1 MKKWP
6 SSYKNN
12 IVPSL
17 DDNLRGLFSN
27 LQKDKDNSELQQQF
41 IQSIKKST
49 RESEQLA
56 KELHQDDRYGNDEDY
71 YDAHLAPVKEKAIQL
86 ALDNN
91 FSLEEIKMV
100 AIVADLHDAIEDGH
114 ISYAELST
122 RFGKKVADAV
132 EILNKREDP
141 TLPKD
146 QRILKKDYYQCI
158 SQDKIANLVKA
169 ADRIV
174 NITQTK
180 LLIDTKKSQRHLIT
194 YLLDYKNYTDYNIM
208 SYDTIASLLVRLK
221 DDLLDTLD
229 GDIQNLFATPLISS
243 QEDREN
249 ISQKLL
255 KKITMCNV
263 DTYADLLDLYAL
275 IQPTRHKKYRRNIK
289 YPIEWR
295 IMPVHFSFQDVK
307 EIEELL
313 DSFYEK
319 LWKYRN

>member
-1 MKKWP
+1 M
-6 SSYKNN
+6 
-12 IVPSL
+12 

-49 RESEQLA
+49 QESEQLA
-56 KELHQDDRYGNDEDY
+56 RELHQDDRYGNDENY

-289 YPIEWR
+289 YPIE
-295 IMPVHFSFQDVK
+295 
-307 EIEELL
+307 
-313 DSFYEK
+313 
-319 LWKYRN
+319 